1 MKSHL
6 PLSSPTGIGDAAQL
20 LASKSL
26 SRVDFNIQFT
36 PSVVPSYTSYTH
48 SIHLDSTSNLL
59 QKHHNILRF
68 E

>member
-6 PLSSPTGIGDAAQL
+6 PLSSPAGIGAAAQL

-36 PSVVPSYTSYTH
+36 PSVVPSYTVVP
-48 SIHLDSTSNLL
+48 I
-59 QKHHNILRF
+59 RF
-68 E
+68 I